1 MWAYDLNCRVSGLDF
16 VGLKNNKPNNRL
28 RLSRHPHHSYIWNFW
43 KRYWLKFTH
52 QMEARRELLGKI
64 RPPRLEDAGLE
75 DCALP
80 PESIKEAF
88 LKAASAVQSIISHD
102 EGEGEG
108 RCVNDP
114 WLEDSSDV
122 LVGIKDG
129 IDDVHEDCAAKKGD
143 AVWDVA
149 GDEVVTKDAE
159 EKVDEVVLAP
169 DLPGAGKACVD
180 GLQGLEIGEKG
191 DDLKGK
197 GLKDGEYVD
206 NGDDDEE
213 EKEGE
218 RPILAEGYV

>member
-1 MWAYDLNCRVSGLDF
+1 
-16 VGLKNNKPNNRL
+16 
-28 RLSRHPHHSYIWNFW
+28 
-43 KRYWLKFTH
+43 
-52 QMEARRELLGKI
+52 MEVRRELLGKI

-88 LKAASAVQSIISHD
+88 LKAASAVKSIISHD
-102 EGEGEG
+102 EGEGEGEG

-191 DDLKGK
+191 DNFKGK
-197 GLKDGEYVD
+197 GLKDGGYVD

-218 RPILAEGYV
+218 SPILAEGYV